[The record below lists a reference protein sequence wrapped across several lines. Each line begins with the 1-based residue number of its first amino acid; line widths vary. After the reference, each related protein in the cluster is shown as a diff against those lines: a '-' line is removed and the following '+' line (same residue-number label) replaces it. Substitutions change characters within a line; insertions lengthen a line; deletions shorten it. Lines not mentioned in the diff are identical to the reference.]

1 MTSVFSRQNSISLCP
16 VSFCTPRPNLPV
28 TPGVSWLPTFAFQS
42 PIMKRTSFWGVS
54 SRTLPLLKEKKN
66 KNFLIICCCCCWVAQ
81 SVQLFVTPWTVARQ
95 ASLFLTISQAFPKFM
110 FIALVMPSI
119 YLNLWCPLLLLPLI
133 FPSIRV
139 FSNEL
144 PVCIRGPKYWN
155 YSFSISH
162 SSEYSGLI
170 SLKIDCLDLLAVQ
183 GTFRSPLQHHS
194 LKASIIWLSAFLMV
208 QLSQPCVTSGKT
220 IALTIQT

>member
-1 MTSVFSRQNSISLCP
+1 MTSAFSQQNSISLCP
-16 VSFCTPRPNLPV
+16 ASFCTPRPNLPV
-28 TPGVSWLPTFAFQS
+28 TPGVSWLPTFAFHS

-54 SRTLPLLKEKKN
+54 SRTLPLLKKTKN
-66 KNFLIICCCCCWVAQ
+66 KKLLNYL
-81 SVQLFVTPWTVARQ
+81 L
-95 ASLFLTISQAFPKFM
+95 LFLLSCPVCPPLCDPMDCSTPGVSVPPIFQALSKFM

-119 YLNLWCPLLLLPLI
+119 YLNLWCPLLLLPSI

-144 PVCIRGPKYWN
+144 PVCIRGAKYWN

-194 LKASIIWLSAFLMV
+194 SKASILWLSAFFMV

-220 IALTIQT
+220 KALTIQT